1 MEGENIVLEYRYADG
16 NNQRVPDLAA
26 ELVRLNVDVILGD
39 SFAASEASKATK
51 TIPIVVIGGRDA
63 VEAGLAASLWHPGG
77 NVTGLTSLA
86 PELLGKRLELLKEA
100 VPRLSRVTILVE
112 VSGGGRTAAQLK
124 RWLDRL
130 DHWAFSLE
138 LKKYEVPI
146 PTWIKN
152 FKA

>member
-63 VEAGLAASLWHPGG
+63 VEAGLAASL
-77 NVTGLTSLA
+77 
-86 PELLGKRLELLKEA
+86 
-100 VPRLSRVTILVE
+100 
-112 VSGGGRTAAQLK
+112 
-124 RWLDRL
+124 
-130 DHWAFSLE
+130 
-138 LKKYEVPI
+138 
-146 PTWIKN
+146 
-152 FKA
+152 